1 MYKTEQ
7 EEFWS
12 GNFGDEYIERN
23 ADAKSISG
31 NLHLFSNIFSKTES
45 RIKSVME
52 FGANIGLN
60 LKAIEH
66 LLPEAELNAIEINKK
81 AAVKLQESIPKCKVY
96 QNSILEADFLGEHG
110 QEYDF
115 VFIKGVLIHINPNE
129 LNNVYDKLYNASKK
143 YICIAEYYNPVPVEV
158 NYRGYENK
166 LFKRDFAGEILDR
179 YQDLKLIDYGFC
191 YSRDICFPMDD
202 VTWFLLKKDK

>member
-23 ADAKSISG
+23 VDAKILSS
-31 NLHLFSNIFSKTES
+31 NLHLFSDILSKTDSE
-45 RIKSVME
+45 ITSVIE

-60 LKAIEH
+60 LRAIEQ
-66 LLPEAELNAIEINKK
+66 LLPNAELNAIEINKK
-81 AAVKLQESIPKCKVY
+81 AALKLQESITKCKVY
-96 QNSILEADFLGEHG
+96 QGSVLEADFLGQNEFN
-110 QEYDF
+110 YDIA
-115 VFIKGVLIHINPNE
+115 FIKGVLIHINPNE
-129 LNNVYDKLYNASKK
+129 LNNVYDKLYKAAKK
-143 YICIAEYYNPVPVEV
+143 YICIAEYYNPTPVEV

-179 YQDLKLIDYGFC
+179 YKDLKLVDYGFC
-191 YSRDICFPMDD
+191 YSRDTCFPMDD
-202 VTWFLLKKDK
+202 VTWFLLKKS